1 MDNFELPPLKELM
14 NYLSH
19 AKRLGLQVIFEDG
32 KKMTLKMPYHSDLEI
47 LEGTG
52 YVAHGAVAALVD
64 TAFGM
69 VIYKQFLIPH
79 RLVTLDLRIDYMGKS
94 DPRQDIYAD
103 VICTKLTRE
112 VAFVNG
118 EIYSDG
124 KEPFALAIAAFSH
137 SSVGT

>member
-1 MDNFELPPLKELM
+1 MGNFELPPLKELI
-14 NYLSH
+14 NYLPH
-19 AKRLGLQVIFEDG
+19 AKRLGLQIIFEDG

-69 VIYKQFLIPH
+69 VVYKQFLIPR
-79 RLVTLDLRIDYMGKS
+79 RLATLDLRIDYMGKS

-112 VAFVNG
+112 VVFVSG
-118 EIYSDG
+118 KIYSYK
-124 KEPFALAIAAFSH
+124 KEPFALAVAAFSH
-137 SSVGT
+137 SSLVA